1 MRHVVKGKRHNQC
14 TILVWALLKQ
24 KCGPQI
30 EMDRLNWARQ
40 NQATLRAEMYQGV
53 VDAVDAGDTAQNI
66 GRRQV
71 LPSSFIGDHAYL
83 ATEY

>member
-1 MRHVVKGKRHNQC
+1 
-14 TILVWALLKQ
+14 
-24 KCGPQI
+24 
-30 EMDRLNWARQ
+30 MDRLNWARQ